1 MHCDPDVKEHLHH
14 AKEQVRHA
22 VDVAAERLVNDD
34 VRGHL
39 RNAARHML
47 HAGIAA
53 LDADQ
58 RHRAERA
65 AKRAAA
71 HHQAPGHAPV
81 HNPEPP
87 PAT

>member
-1 MHCDPDVKEHLHH
+1 MHCDPDTKEHLTH

-22 VDVAAERLVNDD
+22 VDVAVERFVNGD

-47 HAGIAA
+47 QAGISA

-65 AKRAAA
+65 AQRAAA
-71 HHQAPGHAPV
+71 HPAPAPV
-81 HNPEPP
+81 SEPP

>member
-1 MHCDPDVKEHLHH
+1 MNCDPDIKEHLHH

-34 VRGHL
+34 VRSHL

-47 HAGIAA
+47 KAGLAA

-58 RHRAERA
+58 RHRADRA
-65 AKRAAA
+65 AQRAAA
-71 HHQAPGHAPV
+71 HQPAPV
-81 HNPEPP
+81 QTPEPP